1 MEIKK
6 FDREIDDIG
15 IVSDLILRAYSE
27 SGQIFSYDE
36 NSKQIVQDF
45 IETGNNFIGY
55 ENINICLKD
64 NNIAGLVIGYTGK
77 SYSKIK
83 TLLDLLLK
91 LKLTQILNYLI
102 ISSQL
107 FDTAYTPYLEE
118 DDFYISVIVV
128 DEKYRN
134 MGIGTLLLNHAVE
147 IAKEKEC
154 KKIVL
159 DVDRDNETALSLYK
173 KFGFI
178 SLKEEPQKKINS
190 DSENL
195 QTMQY
200 NLKGLVNG

>member
-6 FDREIDDIG
+6 FDREIDDIA
-15 IVSDLILRAYSE
+15 IVADLILRAYSD
-27 SGQIFSYDE
+27 SGQEVSYDE

-55 ENINICLKD
+55 ENIHVCLKED
-64 NNIAGLVIGYTGK
+64 NIAGLVIGYTGK

-91 LKLTQILNYLI
+91 LRLTQIFNYLI

-107 FDTAYTPYLEE
+107 FDATYTPYLNE

-134 MGIGTLLLNHAVE
+134 QGIGTLLLNHAVE
-147 IAKEKEC
+147 IAKEKGC

-159 DVDRDNETALSLYK
+159 DVDKDNETAQSLYK

-178 SLKEEPQKKINS
+178 SIQEKTQKKINS

-200 NLKGLVNG
+200 NLKGLING

>member
-6 FDREIDDIG
+6 FDREIDDVG
-15 IVSDLILRAYSE
+15 IVADLILRAYSE
-27 SGQIFSYDE
+27 GGQNISYDE

-45 IETGNNFIGY
+45 VQTGNNFVGY
-55 ENINICLKD
+55 ENIYLCFTD
-64 NNIAGLVIGYTGK
+64 NVIAGLIIGYAGK

-83 TLLDLLLK
+83 TLLDLLFK
-91 LKLTQILNYLI
+91 LRLTQILNYLI

-128 DEKYRN
+128 DEQYRN
-134 MGIGTLLLNHAVE
+134 QGIGTLLLNHAVE
-147 IAKEKEC
+147 IAREKEC

-159 DVDRDNETALSLYK
+159 DVDKDNEIAQSLYK

-178 SLKEEPQKKINS
+178 CLREKPQNKISSHS
-190 DSENL
+190 DNFK
-195 QTMQY
+195 TMQY
-200 NLKGLVNG
+200 NIKGFANG

>member
-6 FDREIDDIG
+6 FDREIDDIA
-15 IVSDLILRAYSE
+15 IVADLILRAYSD
-27 SGQIFSYDE
+27 SGQEVSYDE

-45 IETGNNFIGY
+45 IETGNNFISY
-55 ENINICLKD
+55 ENIHVCLKED
-64 NNIAGLVIGYTGK
+64 NIAGLVIGYTGK

-83 TLLDLLLK
+83 TLLNLLLK
-91 LKLTQILNYLI
+91 LRLTQIFNYLI

-107 FDTAYTPYLEE
+107 FDAAYTPYLEE

-134 MGIGTLLLNHAVE
+134 QGIGTLLLNYAVE
-147 IAKEKEC
+147 IAKEKGC

-159 DVDRDNETALSLYK
+159 DVDKDNETAQSLYK

-178 SLKEEPQKKINS
+178 SIQEKPQKKINS